1 MSDLLSEGRWSL
13 MPTRSYL
20 PRLVD
25 RQIQEDLAT
34 AGAVVLEGPKACG
47 KTETARQHAASE
59 VRIDT
64 DESAAELAQ
73 LDPGLVLDGN
83 VPRLIDEWQLEP
95 RLWNA
100 VRRAVDERG
109 EPGQFLLTGSATPE
123 RDARRHSGAGRM
135 ARVRLRPMSLWESGD
150 STGEVSLSSLFAG
163 ERARGKSAHTITDCA
178 GFITRGGW
186 PETVVASAR
195 NPERFVRNYLAYAVE
210 HAIPA
215 AGSTTTRYDPLRLR
229 RFLQAY
235 AQFSAQLAPL
245 TKIISRAVGEDA
257 PAAGRDKTLAWR
269 TADNYQDTAERL
281 MLLADLPAWSP
292 QLRSRTRLAELGKR
306 HLVDPSLAASLI
318 GANAERLLKDPNTL
332 GYLFESLVT
341 RDLQTYAQGI
351 DANVFHYRERNGEL
365 EIDVI
370 VEKPDGSWLGIEV
383 KLGNHAIDDA
393 AAALRRLAER
403 RVAHPPHAL
412 AVITG
417 TGYAYQRSDG
427 VNVIPLGTLAP

>member
-1 MSDLLSEGRWSL
+1 
-13 MPTRSYL
+13 MPTHSYL

-25 RQIQEDLAT
+25 RQIEEDLAT
-34 AGAVVLEGPKACG
+34 VGAVVLEGPKACG

-64 DESAAELAQ
+64 DESAAQLAQ
-73 LDPGLVLDGN
+73 LDPGLVLNGA

-135 ARVRLRPMSLWESGD
+135 ALVRLRPMSLWESSD
-150 STGEVSLSSLFAG
+150 STGEVSLSGLFAG
-163 ERARGKSAHTITDCA
+163 EPARGASEHSITQCA
-178 GFITRGGW
+178 QLITRGGW
-186 PETVVASAR
+186 PETVVASAQ

-215 AGSTTTRYDPLRLR
+215 ANSAPTRHDPLRLR
-229 RFLQAY
+229 RFLQSY

-245 TKIISRAVGEDA
+245 TRIISRAVGDDA
-257 PAAGRDKTLAWR
+257 PAGGRDKTLAWR
-269 TADNYQDTAERL
+269 TADSYQDTAERL

-306 HLVDPSLAASLI
+306 HFVDPSLAASLI

-332 GYLFESLVT
+332 GYLFESLVV
-341 RDLQTYAQGI
+341 RDVQAYAQCI
-351 DANVFHYRERNGEL
+351 DAKVFHYRERNGEL
-365 EIDVI
+365 EVDVV
-370 VEKPDGSWLGIEV
+370 VEKADGSWLGIEA
-383 KLGNHAIDDA
+383 KLGNHAIDEA
-393 AAALRRLAER
+393 ATSLRRLAER
-403 RVAHPPHAL
+403 RIAHPPQAL
-412 AVITG
+412 AVVTG
-417 TGYAYQRSDG
+417 TGYAYQRPDG
-427 VNVIPLGTLAP
+427 VNVIPLGTLGP